1 MKQAKRLLALA
12 LALCMALTLCACGE
26 TEQEHLTVRAAFVG
40 APSTLDPARAVTETE
55 KTVVAHLFENLM
67 KQSLNGVTAAQ
78 VGSYVYTDN
87 MDGTETYTFTL
98 RNDIYWSD
106 GQPVTAEDFVFAWQR
121 LVDPE
126 TRSPHASILNM
137 VAGYAQAAAGDP
149 SALQVSAPDAR
160 TFVVTIEGHCAYFLS
175 VVCTAVSTMPVR
187 ADMVQPEA
195 DTDDDAASDSAESAD
210 SDGDTAP
217 EESADWSMSGDTL
230 LTNGPYTV
238 TTMTE
243 EGMTAS
249 VAGKYYDARRLSP
262 GQLEFTYVSG
272 TDEAMALY
280 DSEAVDFVMHAAE
293 VEGAVEASA
302 SSVRTIL
309 INQMATSLVE
319 VLRQA
324 MSLVIDRNALADAAG
339 DSFRGA
345 DGLIPYGIVTSTGVS
360 FREANGAAIDN
371 DPEGYEARCQ
381 AALELLREAGYTSSR
396 LEHMTPVSLLY
407 EAGSANA
414 SIVTQLQLIWRE
426 KLGVR
431 INARSVSP
439 EEMTAA
445 LESGE
450 FSLALVD
457 ISGDRNTAL
466 GYLNRFSSGQQGN
479 FGQYYSNAYDMLIR
493 TAANASSDEAR
504 DAYLA
509 DAETMLLESG
519 YVMPL
524 YNATYRWLLRPTLTG
539 LQTDGMGVFSFQNI
553 VKAAS

>member
-26 TEQEHLTVRAAFVG
+26 AEQEHLTVRAAFVG

-78 VGSYVYTDN
+78 AGSYVYTDN

-160 TFVVTIEGHCAYFLS
+160 TFVVTIEGHCAYFLP

-210 SDGDTAP
+210 SGGDTAP

>member
-78 VGSYVYTDN
+78 AGSYVYTDN

-160 TFVVTIEGHCAYFLS
+160 TFVVTIEGHCAYFLP

-210 SDGDTAP
+210 SGGDTAP

>member
-26 TEQEHLTVRAAFVG
+26 AEQEHLTVRAAFVG

-78 VGSYVYTDN
+78 AGSYVYTDN

-160 TFVVTIEGHCAYFLS
+160 TFVVTIEGHCAYFLP

-210 SDGDTAP
+210 SGGDTAP

-509 DAETMLLESG
+509 DAEAMLLESG

>member
-26 TEQEHLTVRAAFVG
+26 AEPEHLTVRAAFVG
-40 APSTLDPARAVTETE
+40 APATLDPAHAVTETE

-67 KQSLNGVTAAQ
+67 KQTLNGVTAAQ
-78 VGSYVYTDN
+78 AASYVYTDN

-98 RNDIYWSD
+98 RSDIYWSD

-149 SALQVSAPDAR
+149 SALQVSAPDAH

-187 ADMVQPEA
+187 ADMVQPETDDEDTADDTA
-195 DTDDDAASDSAESAD
+195 DTAD
-210 SDGDTAP
+210 SDGDAAP
-217 EESADWSMSGDTL
+217 EEPADWSMSGDTL
-230 LTNGPYTV
+230 LTNGPYALS
-238 TTMTE
+238 TMTE
-243 EGMTAS
+243 EGLTAS
-249 VAGKYYDARRLSP
+249 VAEKYYDARRLSP
-262 GQLEFTYVSG
+262 NQLEFTYVSG

-280 DSEAVDFVMHAAE
+280 DSEAVDFVLHAGE

-319 VLRQA
+319 ALRQA
-324 MSLVIDRNALADAAG
+324 MSLVIDRNALADTAG
-339 DSFRGA
+339 DSFRAA

-407 EAGSANA
+407 EAGSVNA

-439 EEMTAA
+439 EEMAET

-519 YVMPL
+519 YVIPL

-539 LQTDGMGVFSFQNI
+539 LQADGMGVFYFQNI

>member
-40 APSTLDPARAVTETE
+40 APSTLDPARAVTEIE

-78 VGSYVYTDN
+78 AGSYVYTDN

-160 TFVVTIEGHCAYFLS
+160 TFVVTIEGHCAYFLP